1 MRAGEMGIRGA
12 GEGRFIL
19 VDVDTLDNLE
29 AAHVLV
35 RQFELL
41 VLGKVVWA
49 RKDALEVG
57 WRQGRNMSLYDF
69 SPDIVVEL
77 RMASGVK
84 FKTR

>member
-35 RQFELL
+35 R
-41 VLGKVVWA
+41 
-49 RKDALEVG
+49 
-57 WRQGRNMSLYDF
+57 
-69 SPDIVVEL
+69 
-77 RMASGVK
+77 
-84 FKTR
+84 